1 MEVEEEAEVWQ
12 HEFEVVEVAHEEIE
26 VLYLYLQILSQEHEL
41 LRLYEGLELTE
52 QMALERINEVEEE
65 AVAVAIEE

>member
-1 MEVEEEAEVWQ
+1 VEVEEEAEVWQ